1 MKEKVTKSIIRSL
14 CDDFANSIL
23 VGLEEN
29 PQDFPFT
36 ISSINFIYELKE
48 QGIYFN
54 LKQLSSCYEILDNMY
69 DELAKYLAR

>member
-23 VGLEEN
+23 VGLEES

-36 ISSINFIYELKE
+36 ISSINFVYELKE

>member
-23 VGLEEN
+23 VGLEEH

-48 QGIYFN
+48 KGIYFN